1 MKKLLVAGGIIGML
15 TASVIGCGKE
25 EVTDTSQ
32 TVMTGEESPEQLFNA
47 YHKPLVDEYFKLFEE
62 YDGLFGDAANNI
74 LLLQDPDFY
83 KAVGSKTGELE
94 NVCVQLEEYAGPVP
108 DEYQDAY
115 AELQEGTKYLR
126 EMVDKTS
133 WAVAPLAEGNNARY
147 NQLVEIS
154 DNSYNYMLTA
164 KEKLDY

>member
-25 EVTDTSQ
+25 EVPDTSQ
-32 TVMTGEESPEQLFNA
+32 TVMTGEESPEELFND
-47 YHKPLVDEYFKLFEE
+47 YHEPAIRMFFDVFEE
-62 YDGLFGDAANNI
+62 YDQLFGDAANNPA
-74 LLLQDPDFY
+74 LLQDESWY
-83 KAVGSKTGELE
+83 ASVGRKTGELE
-94 NVCVQLEEYAGPVP
+94 SVVEHLEEYDGPVP

-133 WAVAPLAEGNNARY
+133 WAVAPLAEGKSVRY
-147 NQLVEIS
+147 DQLVEIS
-154 DNSYNYMLTA
+154 DNCYNYMLTA